1 MRTHSEPRDCE
12 NRGSECGTRRSLPR
26 ETVDAY
32 DGAMRKSTMWST
44 VGAVIAVI
52 IALWVVNVVLSVTWF
67 LVKLAI
73 VVVVAVVIYGLIK
86 AAFRSKDRTR
96 G

>member
-1 MRTHSEPRDCE
+1 
-12 NRGSECGTRRSLPR
+12 
-26 ETVDAY
+26 
-32 DGAMRKSTMWST
+32 MWST

-52 IALWVVNVVLSVTWF
+52 VALWVVNVVLSVTWF